1 MGSNMKYRKFR
12 LTVPERDE
20 EVIAWVREQASLSQS
35 LRVLIHEY
43 VSRNGLAD
51 PTCMPIPRGKGR
63 PPKAVAASAAVSKK
77 EEKREPIASKSG
89 SQMVHD
95 SHDSNADKKDMLE
108 QSVVQSQ
115 PVSEPKVVSD
125 VTANGPRSAD
135 SPVDNTA
142 QMMPTN
148 GPQMAQ
154 PVVSESDAKESSNT
168 STQQTMNGSQVV
180 HEQAV
185 RPAPA
190 QPISEPNVVFNVT
203 QNGPHPADLQTASAT
218 KTVPTNGPHV
228 TQAVANKGAT
238 NGQPN
243 VSVQRAVNGPQTIH
257 EQAVRPASTQPIS
270 GNKSAVNGSQMVH
283 ASATGSAVRQPV
295 PGNNGAGNGSSRVV
309 QSGPGTTRTAPTNGP
324 LPHQNAVR

>member
-77 EEKREPIASKSG
+77 EEKREPIVSKSG

-115 PVSEPKVVSD
+115 PVLEPKVVST

-148 GPQMAQ
+148 GPRATQ
-154 PVVSESDAKESSNT
+154 PVVNKGATNGQPNVSIQRAVNGP
-168 STQQTMNGSQVV
+168 QTT

-190 QPISEPNVVFNVT
+190 QPIS
-203 QNGPHPADLQTASAT
+203 
-218 KTVPTNGPHV
+218 
-228 TQAVANKGAT
+228 
-238 NGQPN
+238 
-243 VSVQRAVNGPQTIH
+243 
-257 EQAVRPASTQPIS
+257 
-270 GNKSAVNGSQMVH
+270 GNKSVANGSQMVH

-309 QSGPGTTRTAPTNGP
+309 QSGPGTTRTVPTNGP
-324 LPHQNAVR
+324 LPRQNPVR